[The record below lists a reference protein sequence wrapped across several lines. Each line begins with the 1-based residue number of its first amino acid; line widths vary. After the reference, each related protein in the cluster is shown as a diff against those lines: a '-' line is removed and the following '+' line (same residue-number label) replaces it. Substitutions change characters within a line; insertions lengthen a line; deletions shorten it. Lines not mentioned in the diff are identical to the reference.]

1 MWDNEKTYNSG
12 AHCFQCHC
20 MNYILRITPLS
31 ASLLQES
38 LEEQRLEKF
47 TALHGIKQ
55 LKSLLEGL
63 KERVAKKPVHKSK
76 VRTWL
81 AYTHTCS
88 TCAHRRMYVR
98 TYVHMY
104 TPTHSLNVS
113 LMQPI
118 VSHTHTNTQRRTH
131 KHTYMLML
139 FIVT

>member
-1 MWDNEKTYNSG
+1 MRDNEKTCNSG

-20 MNYILRITPLS
+20 INYILRITPLS

-63 KERVAKKPVHKSK
+63 KERVAKKPVRKSK

-88 TCAHRRMYVR
+88 ICAHTRMYVR
-98 TYVHMY
+98 TYIC
-104 TPTHSLNVS
+104 THPHIPS
-113 LMQPI
+113 
-118 VSHTHTNTQRRTH
+118 
-131 KHTYMLML
+131 TYL
-139 FIVT
+139 